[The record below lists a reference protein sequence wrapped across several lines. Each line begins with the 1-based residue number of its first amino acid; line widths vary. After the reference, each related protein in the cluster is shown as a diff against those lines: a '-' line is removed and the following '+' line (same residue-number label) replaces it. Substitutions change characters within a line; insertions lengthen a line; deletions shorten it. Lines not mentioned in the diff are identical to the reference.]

1 MNKKNRDELG
11 LKCAILILDFNEWTR
26 RYDYIKLM
34 ENFLENTIDFKEFE
48 TEFLNIWSANC
59 DKEKSWEEFV
69 FIINNFKL
77 NEFDDFSALTSK
89 LFEYIDIVE
98 IDQNFKQDYEIT
110 EKELK
115 DRIKIILSKM
125 KNYCH

>member
-59 DKEKSWEEFV
+59 DKEESWEEFV

>member
-11 LKCAILILDFNEWTR
+11 LKCAILISDFNEWTR

-34 ENFLENTIDFKEFE
+34 ENFLGNTIDFEEFE
-48 TEFLNIWSANC
+48 TEFLNIWSINN
-59 DKEKSWEEFV
+59 DKYKSWEEFV

-77 NEFDDFSALTSK
+77 NEFDNFSSLTSR

-98 IDQNFKQDYEIT
+98 VDKNLRQNYEIT

-115 DRIKIILSKM
+115 DQIKIILSKM

>member
-1 MNKKNRDELG
+1 
-11 LKCAILILDFNEWTR
+11 
-26 RYDYIKLM
+26 M
-34 ENFLENTIDFKEFE
+34 ENFLGNTIDFEEFE
-48 TEFLNIWSANC
+48 TEFLNIWSINN
-59 DKEKSWEEFV
+59 DKYKSWEEFV

-77 NEFDDFSALTSK
+77 NEFDNFSSLTSR

-98 IDQNFKQDYEIT
+98 VDKNLRQNYEIT

-115 DRIKIILSKM
+115 DQIKIILSKM

>member
-1 MNKKNRDELG
+1 
-11 LKCAILILDFNEWTR
+11 
-26 RYDYIKLM
+26 M
-34 ENFLENTIDFKEFE
+34 ENFLGNTIDFEEFE
-48 TEFLNIWSANC
+48 TEFLNIWSINN
-59 DKEKSWEEFV
+59 DKYESWEEFV

-77 NEFDDFSALTSK
+77 NEFDNFSSLTSR

-98 IDQNFKQDYEIT
+98 VDKNLRQNYEIT

-115 DRIKIILSKM
+115 DQIKIILSKM